1 MNRPYIKVYEEE
13 RELTVMLLIDVSGS
27 RNFGTVSQ
35 MKRDTMTEVAA
46 TLAFSTIEN
55 NDKVGV
61 IFFSDQVEKFIPP
74 KKGKSHVL
82 HIIRELLSFE
92 PEHTGTNINAA
103 LQYLTNAQKR
113 RCAAFLISD
122 FIDVQFD
129 KVQSTKG
136 EVAPVVI
143 AARKH
148 DLNAIQIYDRRDAEI
163 PNVGLLKVRDP
174 ETGARV
180 WADTS
185 LASVRNAYG
194 QAWKDQ
200 QAALDYMT
208 VDYEKYSKEW
218 GSAYD
223 ARTQLIKEFVDN
235 YGLTVSEENAD
246 TLKELVT
253 NGSLVTDKQKKQ
265 NAVDKICKNM
275 KFERAD
281 EYQYAAVVKNTTDFN
296 FKTFQ
301 VRVNLLDKDDVIVE
315 STYASVNNWEAGQ
328 KAKFDFWYD
337 GDFEK
342 ISVKSDYWDAE

>member
-1 MNRPYIKVYEEE
+1 MTSEELLQKVRKIEIKTHGLSRNIFAGEYHSQFKGRGMAFSEVREYQPGDDVRSIDWNVTARMNRPYIKVYEEE
-13 RELTVMLLIDVSGS
+13 RELTVMLLVDVSGS

-35 MKRDTMTEVAA
+35 MKRDTMAEVAA

-61 IFFSDQVEKFIPP
+61 IFFSDRVEKFIPP

-92 PEHTGTNINAA
+92 PEHHGTDINAA
-103 LQYLTNAQKR
+103 LQFLTNAQKR

-122 FIDVQFD
+122 LMDTRFSAVPE
-129 KVQSTKG
+129 KKG

-148 DLNAIQIYDRRDAEI
+148 DLNAIQIYDRRDAEM

-194 QAWKDQ
+194 QAWRDQ
-200 QAALDYMT
+200 QAALETIYT
-208 VDYEKYSKEW
+208 
-218 GSAYD
+218 
-223 ARTQLIKEFVDN
+223 
-235 YGLTVSEENAD
+235 
-246 TLKELVT
+246 
-253 NGSLVTDKQKKQ
+253 
-265 NAVDKICKNM
+265 
-275 KFERAD
+275 
-281 EYQYAAVVKNTTDFN
+281 
-296 FKTFQ
+296 KTGMH
-301 VRVNLLDKDDVIVE
+301 N
-315 STYASVNNWEAGQ
+315 
-328 KAKFDFWYD
+328 
-337 GDFEK
+337 
-342 ISVKSDYWDAE
+342 ISVRTDEDYVKKLMQLFHN

>member
-1 MNRPYIKVYEEE
+1 MTSEELLQRVRKIEIKTHGLSRNIFAGEYHSQFKGRGMAFSEVREYQPGDDVRSIDWNVTARMNRPYIKVYEEE

-35 MKRDTMTEVAA
+35 MKRDTMAEVAA

-113 RCAAFLISD
+113 RCTAFLISD
-122 FIDVQFD
+122 MMDAAFSATPE
-129 KVQSTKG
+129 KKG

-148 DLNAIQIYDRRDAEI
+148 DLSAIQIYDRRDAEL

-174 ETGARV
+174 ETGKRV

-185 LASVRNAYG
+185 LVGVREAYA
-194 QAWKDQ
+194 QAWCEQ
-200 QAALDYMT
+200 
-208 VDYEKYSKEW
+208 
-218 GSAYD
+218 
-223 ARTQLIKEFVDN
+223 
-235 YGLTVSEENAD
+235 
-246 TLKELVT
+246 
-253 NGSLVTDKQKKQ
+253 Q
-265 NAVDKICKNM
+265 NALETIYTKTGMHNISL
-275 KFERAD
+275 RTD
-281 EYQYAAVVKNTTDFN
+281 EDYVKALMRL
-296 FKTFQ
+296 FKQ
-301 VRVNLLDKDDVIVE
+301 
-315 STYASVNNWEAGQ
+315 
-328 KAKFDFWYD
+328 
-337 GDFEK
+337 
-342 ISVKSDYWDAE
+342 

>member
-1 MNRPYIKVYEEE
+1 MTSEELLQRVRKIEIKTHGLSRNIFAGEYHSQFKGRGMAFSEVREYQPGDDVRSIDWNVTARMNRPYIKVYEEE
-13 RELTVMLLIDVSGS
+13 RELTVMLLVDVSGS

-35 MKRDTMTEVAA
+35 MKRDTMAEVAA

-148 DLNAIQIYDRRDAEI
+148 DLNAIQIYDHRDAEL

-180 WADTS
+180 WTDTS
-185 LASVRNAYG
+185 LESVRNAYA
-194 QAWKDQ
+194 QAWRDQ
-200 QAALDYMT
+200 QDALEAIYTKTGIHNISLRTDEDYVKALM
-208 VDYEKYSKEW
+208 
-218 GSAYD
+218 
-223 ARTQLIKEFVDN
+223 RLF
-235 YGLTVSEENAD
+235 
-246 TLKELVT
+246 
-253 NGSLVTDKQKKQ
+253 KQ
-265 NAVDKICKNM
+265 
-275 KFERAD
+275 
-281 EYQYAAVVKNTTDFN
+281 
-296 FKTFQ
+296 
-301 VRVNLLDKDDVIVE
+301 
-315 STYASVNNWEAGQ
+315 
-328 KAKFDFWYD
+328 
-337 GDFEK
+337 
-342 ISVKSDYWDAE
+342 